1 MVLIVHIFLGLA
13 YYCCF
18 YGLGLSTLRL
28 SLLDIFASCA
38 YLENCASP
46 FAYTL
51 RCVYMMTHDI
61 YKVYRKVLLTK

>member
-38 YLENCASP
+38 YLENCAGP
-46 FAYTL
+46 FACTL
-51 RCVYMMTHDI
+51 GCVYMMTHDI
-61 YKVYRKVLLTK
+61 YKVCRKVLLTK